1 MKIVVDTN
9 ILFVC
14 ISPRSSAHWL
24 WQDILAGV
32 FEVYVTTDIL
42 MEYAEIIGE
51 SMNPKVAEAAID
63 LLSELPNVHLIQ
75 KYYFWQLVEADPDDN
90 KFVDCA
96 IAVGANYLIS
106 NDKHLAVLKH
116 YPYFNIQVLKY
127 EEFKKL
133 LGK

>member
-24 WQDILAGV
+24 WQDIIAGV

-42 MEYAEIIGE
+42 LEYSEIIGK
-51 SMNPKVAEAAID
+51 SMNAKVSEAAID
-63 LLSELPNVHLIQ
+63 LLSELPNVHLVQ

-96 IAVGANYLIS
+96 IAAGVQYLIS

-116 YPYFNIQVLKY
+116 YPYFNIQLLTY
-127 EEFKKL
+127 EAFKGL